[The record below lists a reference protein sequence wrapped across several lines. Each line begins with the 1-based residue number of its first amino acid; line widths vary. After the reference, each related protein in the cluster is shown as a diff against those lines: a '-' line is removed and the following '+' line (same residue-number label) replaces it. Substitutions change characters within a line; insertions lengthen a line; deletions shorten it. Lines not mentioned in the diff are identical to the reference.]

1 MHILNRRKQPVHV
14 TEPQWLRLAFCCSFC
29 SMYAGVFTAFAF
41 PELAWASFVGLLPG
55 FVTLIAAHFHYWSNP
70 L

>member
-1 MHILNRRKQPVHV
+1 MHILNRRKSVHV
-14 TEPQWLRLAFCCSFC
+14 TEPQWLRLAFFC
-29 SMYAGVFTAFAF
+29 SLSAMYAGVFTAFVV

-55 FVTLIAAHFHYWSNP
+55 FVTLVAAHFHDWSNP